1 VIAGLVRMVVV
12 VESHASGGSL
22 ITAEA
27 ALERGVEVRVVPGPV
42 HSPASAGSNQLLYDG
57 PGPVRSA
64 RDVLDALGMIRPD
77 VAVRT
82 GQVDNLVLSRTAAAV
97 LEATGWRPSSMNQ
110 IVRRASIGVAGVQ
123 AALDELES
131 VGYVVNEG
139 GWWIRRR

>member
-1 VIAGLVRMVVV
+1 MVVV

-64 RDVLDALGMIRPD
+64 RDVLDAIGMIRPD
-77 VAVRT
+77 TEPGPRSKPT
-82 GQVDNLVLSRTAAAV
+82 RRLSPGAAV
-97 LEATGWRPSSMNQ
+97 VLDATGWAATSVNQ
-110 IVRRASIGVAGVQ
+110 IVRRSGASVAGVQ

-131 VGYVVNEG
+131 GGYVASEG
-139 GWWIRRR
+139 GWWVRRR